1 MPKKIRI
8 RIAALAGALLLISLG
23 IWGYQKYASATRI
36 AFVNY
41 PEYLLAEELDQ
52 PLNPA
57 IEVSVLPWKPESGD
71 ELRNYDVILFFGMGA
86 HISERQR
93 ALLDSLEKPIY
104 LTSTPNNETAKNTM
118 TQQQRKTIGDY
129 MRNAGKENFRNMLNY
144 IRRHVDGK
152 LLRIDKVEPVKI
164 VPRSVFFH
172 IDEKAGFM
180 TYGEYLDYYK
190 SIGRHHPESPTV
202 LLYSGN
208 GGGDLGRLIEALEK
222 RKLNVVA
229 VNGMGRL
236 TEMIRE
242 AKPDLII
249 YQPHGRLASRDPEGA
264 VKVLAQYNIPLL
276 CPIKSDQ
283 PYEVY
288 LKDQRGMDGGML
300 SQSVTMPEIDGGVAP
315 FVLSALF
322 RNERGLLAYKAIPDR
337 VERFAEL
344 ASKITAMR
352 RKKNADKK
360 VAVIYY
366 KGHGKNALT
375 AGGIEVGDSLL
386 NLLRHLRKA
395 GFNTG
400 ELPESSEE
408 LLRQIQDNAAVFG
421 AYAQGAAQEFMKK
434 AKMEKISREQYE
446 SWIRKSMP
454 ADLYRTVTARYGEFP
469 GKAFQTPDGGLA
481 LGMLRFGNI
490 VLMPQSI
497 SGEGADADKIVH
509 GVKMAPP
516 HHYIATYLWIRH
528 EFNADALIHFGTH
541 GSLEFTPWKQ
551 VALSSYD
558 WPDVLIGEMPHYYL
572 YMMNDMGEAQ
582 IAKRRSYAAL
592 ISHLTPPF
600 MYADGYGAIR
610 ELDRKIEM
618 RALAGDPRL
627 REEYGKSI
635 IELARREKFDHE
647 LKFSPDFAAGKLNE
661 ADLELLHNYLHELQG
676 EKINRGLY
684 VLGRPYTGAEAEE
697 TAKLMTVDLVAYD
710 MFQADVKAGKVDRK
724 KRSDSFFYHRNYLKP
739 AAKRIDDAFA
749 DVRSGKRLL
758 PSVQLARGKARK
770 PAEKPEKAP
779 GAAPGHPEGIPMG
792 TGMPSGMGMMRRGPA
807 ENPLKKFAP
816 ELRAVEAYENL
827 LKSTP
832 AELNAF
838 VNALS
843 GGYIH
848 PSPGNDPIGNPE
860 AVPTGRN
867 LYGIDPERTPTPESF
882 AVGRQLAEE
891 LIAQKRKSTG
901 KYPKKVSFTVWGGE
915 FINTHGSDIGEI
927 FHLLGV
933 EPVWDARGRVQ
944 DVRLVPLSELG
955 RPRIDVVV
963 QTSVQFRGAATSRMK
978 LIDRAVRLAA
988 SDNSTEYEN
997 YVAEGNM
1004 AAAKALIKGGFSPED
1019 AKKLANA
1026 RIFGGGNGEDNGPG
1040 VGQMTLS
1047 GDKWEDPSVVAEA
1060 FLRSRGTLY
1069 TEENWGVNIPGVYRA
1084 ALQNTDTVVQSRSS
1098 SAWGPLS
1105 LDHVYEFTGGA
1116 NLAIRHIT
1124 GKEPEVYFNDLRTPG
1139 QAKVQTGAQA
1149 VMSEARTTVLNPK
1162 YIREMMEEGP
1172 TGANTFAAYFS
1183 NTYGWEVTKP
1193 DMIQDYLWE
1202 EYRKVY
1208 VDDSHKLGIRKYFE
1222 KKNPYAY
1229 QEMTAIMLETIRKGF
1244 WKADEKTVRQIAALH
1259 AELIRK
1265 HTPGCSAF
1273 VCNNAKLR
1281 EMIADSLSDDPQ
1293 AAADY
1298 REAIRRI
1305 REAPAVTEKVE
1316 GQILKEQ
1323 RLDPVRKTETES
1335 GGISRQIAVGAV
1347 VLLAV
1352 LAVLIG
1358 SRRRKRQDR

>member
-1 MPKKIRI
+1 MKKKTRRTILACAI
-8 RIAALAGALLLISLG
+8 IIAAAALAA
-23 IWGYQKYASATRI
+23 WGYARYASPTRI

-41 PEYLLAEELDQ
+41 PEYAIAPELDQ

-57 IEVSVLPWKPESGD
+57 IEVSVLPWGPESGD
-71 ELRNYDVILFFGMGA
+71 ELRKYDAILFFGMGA
-86 HISERQR
+86 NISGRQR

-118 TQQQRKTIGDY
+118 TAEQRKTI
-129 MRNAGKENFRNMLNY
+129 AGYLSNGGKQNFRSMLNF
-144 IRRHVDGK
+144 IRRELDGK
-152 LLRIDKVEPVKI
+152 IFRVDEIEPVKI
-164 VPRSVFFH
+164 VPRTVFFH
-172 IDEKAGFM
+172 LDENAGFM
-180 TYGEYLDYYK
+180 TYREYLAYYK
-190 SIGRHHPESPTV
+190 SIGKHHPGAPTV

-222 RKLNVVA
+222 RSLNVVA
-229 VNGMGRL
+229 INGMGRL
-236 TEMIRE
+236 TEMIEE

-249 YQPHGRLASRDPEGA
+249 YQPHGRLGSRDPEGA
-264 VKVLAQYNIPLL
+264 VKVLAKYNIPLL

-283 PYEVY
+283 PYDVY

-300 SQSVTMPEIDGGVAP
+300 SQSVTMPEIDGAVAP

-322 RNERGLLAYKAIPDR
+322 RDARGLLAYKAIPDR

-344 ASKITAMR
+344 VRKITAMR
-352 RKKNADKK
+352 HKKNADKK
-360 VAVIYY
+360 VAIIYY
-366 KGHGKNALT
+366 KGHGRNALT

-386 NLLRHLRKA
+386 NLLRHLQKS
-395 GFNTG
+395 GFDTG
-400 ELPESSEE
+400 TLPESSEE
-408 LLRQIQDNAAVFG
+408 LLKQIQENAAVFG
-421 AYAQGAAQEFMKK
+421 AYAKGAVREFMES
-434 AKMEKISREQYE
+434 AKMEKISREEYE

-454 ADLYRTVTARYGEFP
+454 DDLYATVTARYGDFP
-469 GKAFQTPDGGLA
+469 GRSFATPDGGLA

-497 SGEGADADKIVH
+497 SGEGEDTDKVVH

-516 HHYIATYLWIRH
+516 HPYIATYLWIRH
-528 EFNADALIHFGTH
+528 KFDADALIHFGTH

-592 ISHLTPPF
+592 ISHLTAPF

-618 RALAGDPRL
+618 RALVEDARL

-635 IELARREKFDHE
+635 VELARREKFDHE
-647 LKFSPDFAAGKLNE
+647 LQFSPDFAAGKLNE
-661 ADLELLHNYLHELQG
+661 ADLELLHGYLHDLQG
-676 EKINRGLY
+676 EKVNRGLY
-684 VLGRPYTGAEAEE
+684 VLGRPYTEAEAEE
-697 TAKLMTVDLVAYD
+697 TAKLMTVDIVAYD
-710 MFQADVKAGKVDRK
+710 MFKADADAGKVDRK
-724 KRSDSFFYHRNYLKP
+724 KRSDSTFYHKHYLEP
-739 AAKRIDDAFA
+739 AGKLIDRAFS
-749 DVRSGKRLL
+749 DVRSGRRLL
-758 PSVQLARGKARK
+758 PSVQLAQ
-770 PAEKPEKAP
+770 EKAKAKP
-779 GAAPGHPEGIPMG
+779 KVPAAIPKAG
-792 TGMPSGMGMMRRGPA
+792 GRPAGMGGGSPSD
-807 ENPLKKFAP
+807 ENPLRKFAP

-832 AELNAF
+832 AELDAF

-843 GGYIH
+843 GGYIL

-891 LIAQKRKSTG
+891 LIAQKLKSTG
-901 KYPKKVSFTVWGGE
+901 NYPKKVSFTVWGGE

-927 FHLLGV
+927 FYLLGV

-944 DVRLVPLSELG
+944 DVRLIPLSELG

-963 QTSVQFRGAATSRMK
+963 QTSVQFRGAATSRMR

-988 SDNSTEYEN
+988 ADKETGHEN
-997 YVAEGNM
+997 YVAEGSV
-1004 AAAKALIKGGFSPED
+1004 AAAKALIENGLSPEE

-1040 VGQMTLS
+1040 VGQMAQA
-1047 GDKWEDPSVVAEA
+1047 GDRWDDPAAVAEA
-1060 FLRSRGTLY
+1060 FIRSRGTLY
-1069 TEENWGVNIPGVYRA
+1069 TEENWGVNVPGVYRA
-1084 ALQNTDTVVQSRSS
+1084 ALLNTDTVVQSRSS

-1139 QAKVQTGAQA
+1139 RAKVQTGTQA
-1149 VMSEARTTVLNPK
+1149 VMSEARATVLNPK
-1162 YIREMMEEGP
+1162 FIREMMEEGP
-1172 TGANTFAAYFS
+1172 SGANTFAAYFS

-1202 EYRKVY
+1202 EYKRVY
-1208 VDDSHKLGIRKYFE
+1208 VDDELKLGMKEYFG
-1222 KKNPYAY
+1222 KKNPYAF
-1229 QEMTAIMLETIRKGF
+1229 QEMTAIMLETIRKGY
-1244 WKADEKTVRQIAALH
+1244 WKADEATTKQIAELH

-1265 HTPGCSAF
+1265 HAPGCSGF
-1273 VCNNAKLR
+1273 VCNNPKLK
-1281 EMIADSLSDDPQ
+1281 EMIAQKLSDDPQ
-1293 AAADY
+1293 AAAAY

-1305 REAPAVTEKVE
+1305 REAPTLESEKVE
-1316 GQILKEQ
+1316 GQVLKEE
-1323 RLDPVRKTETES
+1323 RIDPAQQPEES
-1335 GGISRQIAVGAV
+1335 NGLAGKIAIGAIILAA
-1347 VLLAV
+1347 LLAI
-1352 LAVLIG
+1352 LFG
-1358 SRRRKRQDR
+1358 SRRRKKF